1 MHNSVSSVGLACAL
15 LLGIPGLSRAQQG
28 APSPRLRGGTLRES
42 FTVDGVLDEPA
53 WNTADSADAF
63 TQTDPSEGAAPSAR
77 TTVRVLAGPKAILV
91 GIVCDIP
98 ASGRTVSFS
107 VRRDAALGNEDHVRI
122 VLGTF
127 LDGRSGYV
135 FAVNPSGARYDAL
148 INPGGENENADW
160 DGIWEAAT
168 TRTATGWSA
177 ELWIPM
183 QTLAFKP
190 GLHEWHFNVQRRIQ
204 ALLETDRW
212 ASPGRQF
219 QITQTS
225 RAGLLTDLPDFTQGL
240 GLSVRPA
247 VTSGGGIPSPSAD
260 TVGEFQPSLDLS
272 QRLGSGMLASL
283 TVNTDFAETE
293 VDTRRT
299 NLTRFPLF
307 FPEKRTFFLEGADIF
322 SFGLG
327 LGQDVIPFFSRRIG
341 LVSGTEVPI
350 SAGGK
355 ITGRAGRSN
364 VGGLVTGTRARDGVV
379 DESALMAVGRVKQN
393 IWAESSVGAIVSTG
407 DPLGRSGSWLAGTD
421 FTYATSSF
429 RGNKNLLAGA
439 WALATDRDGLGPDA
453 SAHGVTIEYPNGLWD
468 MNFIYKHIG
477 RDFDPSLGFVPR
489 RSVNLF
495 NMRVNNQTRLARG
508 PLQQLTHEFQPFVAT
523 DLGGRWE
530 SYRVMIAPINW
541 RFRSGDRFEVNANPT
556 GERLIVPF
564 RVATGV
570 TVAPGVYTWMRYRL
584 EAGTAQKRR
593 LYSQFTWWFG
603 DFYDG
608 TLDQLIWNGTW
619 NPTALLT
626 VEFTGERNIGRLAA
640 GDFTQTLVSTR
651 LRVNLSPDLSIA
663 SYVQYDT
670 DSTSLGTNTRLR
682 WTLLPVADLFVVYNH
697 NVRSLLDRWQLD
709 SNQLVVKL
717 QYAWRM

>member
-1 MHNSVSSVGLACAL
+1 MRSAAFPLMGIFSGGRNLA
-15 LLGIPGLSRAQQG
+15 
-28 APSPRLRGGTLRES
+28 
-42 FTVDGVLDEPA
+42 
-53 WNTADSADAF
+53 
-63 TQTDPSEGAAPSAR
+63 
-77 TTVRVLAGPKAILV
+77 
-91 GIVCDIP
+91 
-98 ASGRTVSFS
+98 
-107 VRRDAALGNEDHVRI
+107 
-122 VLGTF
+122 
-127 LDGRSGYV
+127 
-135 FAVNPSGARYDAL
+135 
-148 INPGGENENADW
+148 
-160 DGIWEAAT
+160 
-168 TRTATGWSA
+168 
-177 ELWIPM
+177 
-183 QTLAFKP
+183 
-190 GLHEWHFNVQRRIQ
+190 
-204 ALLETDRW
+204 

-260 TVGEFQPSLDLS
+260 TDSEFQPSLDLS

-341 LVSGTEVPI
+341 LVNGAEVPI
-350 SAGGK
+350 AAGGK
-355 ITGRAGRSN
+355 VTGRAGRSN
-364 VGGLVTGTRARDGVV
+364 VGGLVTGTRAKEGVV
-379 DESALMAVGRVKQN
+379 DDSTLMAVGRVKQN
-393 IWAESSVGAIVSTG
+393 LWAESSVGAIVTAG
-407 DPLGRSGSWLAGTD
+407 DPLGRSGSWLAGAD

-429 RGNKNLLAGA
+429 RGNKNLLAGG

-453 SAHGVTIEYPNGLWD
+453 SAHGVSIDYPNGLWD

-495 NMRVNNQTRLARG
+495 NMQVNNQTRLARG
-508 PLQQLTHEFQPFVAT
+508 PLQQLTHQFQPFLAT
-523 DLGGRWE
+523 DLSGKWE
-530 SYRVMIAPINW
+530 SYRVMFAPINW

-556 GERLIVPF
+556 GERLIAPFQVASGVIVP
-564 RVATGV
+564 
-570 TVAPGVYTWMRYRL
+570 PGAYRWMRYRL
-584 EAGTAQKRR
+584 EAGTAQKRHVFG
-593 LYSQFTWWFG
+593 QFTWWFG

-608 TLDQLIWNGTW
+608 KLDQLIWNGTW

-626 VEFTGERNIGRLAA
+626 VEFTGERNIGKLAA

-651 LRVNLSPDLSIA
+651 VRVNLSPDLSIA

-670 DSTSLGTNTRLR
+670 DSKLVGTNTRLR
-682 WTLLPVADLFVVYNH
+682 WTFRPVADLFIVYNH
-697 NVRSLLDRWQLD
+697 NVLSLLDRWQLD